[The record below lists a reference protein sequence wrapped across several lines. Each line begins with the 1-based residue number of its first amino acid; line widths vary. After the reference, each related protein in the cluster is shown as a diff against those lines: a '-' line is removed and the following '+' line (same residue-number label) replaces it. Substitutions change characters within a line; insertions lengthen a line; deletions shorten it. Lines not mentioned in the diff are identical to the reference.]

1 MAHTIREKTKLLNRT
16 RRIGGQV
23 DAIARAL
30 EAERPCADVLNLI
43 VAARGAM
50 NALMAEVMEE
60 HIRAHVLG
68 AAKPD
73 SPRSRAGEELIEV
86 VRSYLK

>member
-1 MAHTIREKTKLLNRT
+1 MAHTIRDKSKLLNRA

-23 DAIARAL
+23 DAIERAL
-30 EAERPCADVLNLI
+30 DAERPCTEILNLI

-50 NALMAEVMEE
+50 NALMSHVIEE
-60 HIRAHVLG
+60 HIRMHVLG

-73 SPRSRAGEELIEV
+73 SPRVRATEELLEV
-86 VRSYLK
+86 VRSYLT

>member
-1 MAHTIREKTKLLNRT
+1 MPHVIRDKSKLLNRA

-23 DAIARAL
+23 DAIERAL
-30 EAERPCADVLNLI
+30 DAERPCTEILNLI

-50 NALMAEVMEE
+50 NALMSHVIEE
-60 HIRAHVLG
+60 HIRMHVLG

-73 SPRSRAGEELIEV
+73 SPRVRATEELLEV
-86 VRSYLK
+86 VRSYLT